1 MDVLSIILGLS
12 LGLAIGLA
20 LGVSIANV
28 LSTKNLLSE
37 VREDVRGVKRL
48 LRRIVASK
56 TSIAFNNAVNASCSN
71 RTNEVYK
78 LYKSDNAFNIKAFNI
93 ERFDTLQAPQSL
105 HAPNEPP
112 LVQEMHASQ
121 TAQHVAQSTVQG
133 SAMPIHV
140 SASKPSAPSTSAVTD
155 SLTGT
160 GGTGSSTKSHLRD
173 PEVLKAEI
181 LRLRAQGLST
191 REIGRRLGC
200 SHTLVAY
207 YLKKMS

>member
-1 MDVLSIILGLS
+1 VDVLSIILGLS

-93 ERFDTLQAPQSL
+93 ERFDTLQAPQSF

-133 SAMPIHV
+133 SAMPMRV

-160 GGTGSSTKSHLRD
+160 GGTGSSTKSPRD